1 MNSTRKWLILVLAL
15 LIIVFAKSIV
25 APPAVAGESAPMKCA
40 ANQDRVWV
48 YESLGS
54 FDVTAKLKCGE
65 TVEIIGRAKGFVKI
79 HSASGVEGYVPES
92 TFPNLPPLEDDSA
105 KTTAGAANL
114 AQAAAKAH
122 SRSTSAAPAAAP
134 VTVASNTAPASV
146 VSNPAPAVAPAT
158 SRVATPPAAALT
170 IARAPAPAPAISAPV
185 QPSAGA
191 PVEIV
196 LSTTAEVRPAANA
209 ASATSASSA
218 SSGGANAQPASA
230 TNSASPPAKKPAT
243 TASNSSAQPAGAS
256 ANANAHSASS
266 TARTVN
272 SASKTPTA
280 SPSAS
285 RSGSNKS
292 SAAQPPPAGS
302 AHSNSAPV
310 PAAPSTV
317 PSNSKAP
324 ENTASNPPSRPIAS
338 MHQVAATVESED
350 FPDAQ
355 PESES
360 ADPACRIFFSAYGL
374 TPEQFKWLAQNRK
387 KRYQNVCPAPDTSRV
402 DFVIIFTHD
411 VDFYGNTLPGPVH
424 TDKNGF
430 SDFSPMTMLD
440 TAVTPLSEA
449 EKARREY
456 VYVFTMKRGAF
467 DPARFSPRRRYQFT
481 KAESNSLTSSHA
493 SSRTV
498 EDAFR
503 FMAEQGPSR

>member
-1 MNSTRKWLILVLAL
+1 MNSTRKWLLPVLAL

-25 APPAVAGESAPMKCA
+25 APPAVAGDSAPMKCA

-65 TVEIIGRAKGFVKI
+65 TVEIIGRAKDFVKI
-79 HSASGVEGYVPES
+79 RSASGVEGYVPDS
-92 TFPNLPPLEDDSA
+92 TFPNLPPFEDESN
-105 KTTAGAANL
+105 KTPAGAANL
-114 AQAAAKAH
+114 AQAAAKVH
-122 SRSTSAAPAAAP
+122 SRPTTATPTPGP
-134 VTVASNTAPASV
+134 VSVASNSAPASIDP
-146 VSNPAPAVAPAT
+146 SPAPAVAPAT
-158 SRVATPPAAALT
+158 SRVATPAAAVMPVHS
-170 IARAPAPAPAISAPV
+170 PAPPPAISAAA
-185 QPSAGA
+185 QPSASA
-191 PVEIV
+191 PAEIV
-196 LSTTAEVRPAANA
+196 LSTAAEVRPATNA
-209 ASATSASSA
+209 ASAKSASIASPAGASTQPAPTSNSASSPVKKPA
-218 SSGGANAQPASA
+218 TTPGNSVAQPASA
-230 TNSASPPAKKPAT
+230 S
-243 TASNSSAQPAGAS
+243 
-256 ANANAHSASS
+256 ANAHSASS

-272 SASKTPTA
+272 SASKTSA
-280 SPSAS
+280 AGPSAS
-285 RSGSNKS
+285 KSGSGKS
-292 SAAQPPPAGS
+292 SAAQPPAAAS
-302 AHSNSAPV
+302 THSNSAPI
-310 PAAPSTV
+310 PALPSTV

-324 ENTASNPPSRPIAS
+324 ENTASNQPSRPIAS

-374 TPEQFKWLAQNRK
+374 TPEQFKWLAQSRK
-387 KRYQNVCPAPDTSRV
+387 KKYQNVCPAPDTSRV

-440 TAVTPLSEA
+440 TTVTPLSEA

-503 FMAEQGPSR
+503 FMAEQGPSH